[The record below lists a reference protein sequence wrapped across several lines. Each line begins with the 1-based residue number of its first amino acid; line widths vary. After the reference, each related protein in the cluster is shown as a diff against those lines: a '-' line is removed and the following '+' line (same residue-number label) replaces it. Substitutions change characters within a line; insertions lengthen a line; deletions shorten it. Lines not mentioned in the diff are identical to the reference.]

1 MNLDKTIFPDFVL
14 PKGFTLANSTSS
26 PRGNKGV
33 VLQAVKE
40 FGKDLRYAS
49 KELQDDREVVLE
61 AVKQYGKALKFASP
75 RLKAD
80 REIVTT
86 AILRYASTMA
96 FASDSLKHNRE
107 FVLEVVGINGLV
119 LEHVADQFKN
129 DKEVVLVAIQE
140 DIAAFMYASEE
151 LQTLCG
157 QNDPIQALEASMR
170 HDRLNQT
177 IVKNTNQVQER
188 RGKI

>member
-1 MNLDKTIFPDFVL
+1 MNLEKTISPDFVL
-14 PKGFTLANSTSS
+14 PKGFTLENSPSS
-26 PRGNKGV
+26 LRGNKPV
-33 VLQAVKE
+33 VLQAVKG

-49 KELQDDREVVLE
+49 KQLQDDREVVLE
-61 AVKQYGKALKFASP
+61 AVKQYGKAFKFASP
-75 RLKAD
+75 RLKGD

-96 FASDSLKHNRE
+96 FVSDSLKQNRE
-107 FVLEVVGINGLV
+107 FVLEVVGMNGLV

-140 DIAAFMYASEE
+140 DITAFMYASEE

-157 QNDPIQALEASMR
+157 QNDPIQALEASIR
-170 HDRLNQT
+170 HDRLQQT
-177 IVKNTNQVQER
+177 IVKNNQVEVR